1 MKAILRS
8 GALAAVLV
16 LGSAATA
23 SAQTWT
29 WSGCAGT
36 NFNTCASVTLAP
48 GGTNQLV
55 VTVQNWGNV
64 NPVTSTVN
72 PAAFASIFTTI
83 GVSNIGVTLTGLAS
97 FSCAGGTAVPA
108 DACSYVWDPLATP
121 LSDGPNSPYAGAAT
135 SPGVSN
141 GLNPPTI
148 AGTYTQVVLT
158 FSYTTGTLNLDGADF
173 GLHGQNGP
181 ENCAGST
188 KLYINKTVGS
198 APVAANV
205 NTSCGGEPGEPG
217 TSIPEPATMGLLALG
232 LVGMGGVGF
241 IRRRR
246 KV

>member
-23 SAQTWT
+23 SAQWT

-36 NFNTCASVTLAP
+36 NFNTCASVTLAQ
-48 GGTNQLV
+48 GAGSTLV

-64 NPVTSTVN
+64 NPGTSTVN

-83 GVSNIGVTLTGLAS
+83 GVSNIGATLTGLFS
-97 FSCAGGTAVPA
+97 FSCVGGTAA
-108 DACSYVWDPLATP
+108 DACSYIWDPLATP

-141 GLNPPTI
+141 GLNPPTT

-158 FSYTTGTLNLDGADF
+158 FSYTGTLNLDGADF

-188 KLYINKTVGS
+188 KLYINRTAAG

-205 NTSCGGEPGEPG
+205 NTSCVGEPPTE
-217 TSIPEPATMGLLALG
+217 TVPEPATMGLLALG

>member
-23 SAQTWT
+23 SAQWS

-36 NFNTCASVTLAP
+36 NFNTCASVTLAQ
-48 GGTNQLV
+48 GTGSTLV

-64 NPVTSTVN
+64 NPGTSTVN
-72 PAAFASIFTTI
+72 TAAFASIFTTI
-83 GVSNIGVTLTGLAS
+83 GVSNIGATLTGLAS
-97 FSCAGGTAVPA
+97 FSCVGGTAA
-108 DACSYVWDPLATP
+108 DACSYVWDPIATA

-135 SPGVSN
+135 SPGVNN
-141 GLNPPTI
+141 GLNPPTT

-158 FSYTTGTLNLDGADF
+158 FSYTGTLNLDGADF

-188 KLYINKTVGS
+188 KLYVNRTAGGTPT
-198 APVAANV
+198 AGV
-205 NTSCGGEPGEPG
+205 NTSCGEPGEPG

-232 LVGMGGVGF
+232 LVGMGGVGLV
-241 IRRRR
+241 RRRR